1 MYVEELFEGKSLD
14 KRLFLVNIP
23 ESQIYNLEQMMVML
37 CHEIGHFVGGQLRER
52 STRKTYLIKALARMM
67 SQYYRSSIGLQMEC
81 DDFWQEFEE
90 KLFQEIEKNMRSFI
104 VRK

>member
-1 MYVEELFEGKSLD
+1 M
-14 KRLFLVNIP
+14 
-23 ESQIYNLEQMMVML
+23 
-37 CHEIGHFVGGQLRER
+37 GGQLRER